1 MTVDRVGEAA
11 EAFEYDESVI
21 GVEVD
26 VGSFDVT
33 REQIEAYCEAV
44 GETNPIYT
52 NDAYNAIGPLTRD
65 RYPHGAILA
74 PPGMLHTMPVS
85 QGLDPKLQ
93 VHFKS
98 NTFHAGQKMEIFA
111 PIHPDDSIRARAQ
124 VKEIYDKT
132 GRTGR
137 MVFVVRR
144 ISYVNQDDK
153 VVAAIESSFVN
164 REMGTR

>member
-1 MTVDRVGEAA
+1 MTVDRAGEAA

-33 REQIEAYCEAV
+33 REQIEVYCEAV
-44 GETNPIYT
+44 GETNPLYT
-52 NDAYNAIGPLTRD
+52 SDEYAASG
-65 RYPHGAILA
+65 PHGAILA
-74 PPGMLHTMPVS
+74 PPGMLHTMPVG

-111 PIHPDDSIRARAQ
+111 PIHPGDSIRARAQ

-144 ISYVNQDDK
+144 ISYVNQSDK
-153 VVAAIESSFVN
+153 VVAAIEHSFVN